1 MSCFFIALFY
11 FSCSLLLLLQMD
23 DGIPL
28 IFLVNF
34 KAKKFTREISEKHF
48 QTHKLVF
55 FWLDTAPAS
64 SLGNALSFLGCNK
77 IAIKTFPWLC
87 IFFSNPGK
95 KKHQRGEYLFLTDIF
110 TFNRIDGFLLNV
122 TANASAI
129 EINNGTVL
137 LDVQVRFS
145 SEVQE
150 TSVLL
155 MSLQYKS
162 GI

>member
-1 MSCFFIALFY
+1 M
-11 FSCSLLLLLQMD
+11 
-23 DGIPL
+23 
-28 IFLVNF
+28 
-34 KAKKFTREISEKHF
+34 
-48 QTHKLVF
+48 
-55 FWLDTAPAS
+55 
-64 SLGNALSFLGCNK
+64 
-77 IAIKTFPWLC
+77 
-87 IFFSNPGK
+87 
-95 KKHQRGEYLFLTDIF
+95 FLTDIF
-110 TFNRIDGFLLNV
+110 TFNRINGFLLNV

>member
-1 MSCFFIALFY
+1 M
-11 FSCSLLLLLQMD
+11 
-23 DGIPL
+23 
-28 IFLVNF
+28 
-34 KAKKFTREISEKHF
+34 
-48 QTHKLVF
+48 
-55 FWLDTAPAS
+55 
-64 SLGNALSFLGCNK
+64 
-77 IAIKTFPWLC
+77 
-87 IFFSNPGK
+87 
-95 KKHQRGEYLFLTDIF
+95 FLTDIF

>member
-1 MSCFFIALFY
+1 M
-11 FSCSLLLLLQMD
+11 
-23 DGIPL
+23 
-28 IFLVNF
+28 
-34 KAKKFTREISEKHF
+34 
-48 QTHKLVF
+48 
-55 FWLDTAPAS
+55 
-64 SLGNALSFLGCNK
+64 
-77 IAIKTFPWLC
+77 
-87 IFFSNPGK
+87 
-95 KKHQRGEYLFLTDIF
+95 FLTDIF
-110 TFNRIDGFLLNV
+110 PFNRIDGFLLNV

-150 TSVLL
+150 SSVLL

>member
-1 MSCFFIALFY
+1 M
-11 FSCSLLLLLQMD
+11 
-23 DGIPL
+23 
-28 IFLVNF
+28 
-34 KAKKFTREISEKHF
+34 
-48 QTHKLVF
+48 
-55 FWLDTAPAS
+55 
-64 SLGNALSFLGCNK
+64 
-77 IAIKTFPWLC
+77 
-87 IFFSNPGK
+87 
-95 KKHQRGEYLFLTDIF
+95 FLTDIF

-122 TANASAI
+122 TANTSAI